1 MSSSRCPCGQLSMMC
16 VVVRPSAK
24 PASPWW
30 CFADAPVQGWS
41 RARSVARMQTSAVRK
56 PFSWGSRERVST
68 RDRTNVSQR
77 AARES
82 AHFRRVFWSVQR
94 GQAAGWLCVGRSEAR
109 RKRTRQDGGSDFI
122 LLRLPGQGAQSGLA
136 LGAPL
141 YRQKLLGEEK
151 GPRCSHAPA
160 FSHTQIHPL
169 CTGCSRLHP
178 YALRPRTCYRG
189 RISDSNEDGTA
200 AAMQRCSDA
209 VRWQR

>member
-30 CFADAPVQGWS
+30 CGADAPGRGWS
-41 RARSVARMQTSAVRK
+41 RARSMARMRTSAVRK

-82 AHFRRVFWSVQR
+82 AHFRSGFWSVQR
-94 GQAAGWLCVGRSEAR
+94 GQAARWLCVGRSEAR
-109 RKRTRQDGGSDFI
+109 RKRARQLGGSDSLYTFAAAWPGCPK
-122 LLRLPGQGAQSGLA
+122 RLSA
-136 LGAPL
+136 GAPL
-141 YRQKLLGEEK
+141 YRQNLLGEEK
-151 GPRCSHAPA
+151 GPHCSHAPA

-169 CTGCSRLHP
+169 CTDCSRLHP
-178 YALRPRTCYRG
+178 YALRPRIC
-189 RISDSNEDGTA
+189 
-200 AAMQRCSDA
+200 
-209 VRWQR
+209 

>member
-1 MSSSRCPCGQLSMMC
+1 MG
-16 VVVRPSAK
+16 
-24 PASPWW
+24 
-30 CFADAPVQGWS
+30 
-41 RARSVARMQTSAVRK
+41 
-56 PFSWGSRERVST
+56 
-68 RDRTNVSQR
+68 
-77 AARES
+77 
-82 AHFRRVFWSVQR
+82 
-94 GQAAGWLCVGRSEAR
+94 EA
-109 RKRTRQDGGSDFI
+109 TPFI
-122 LLRLPGQGAQSGLA
+122 LLRLPGRGAQSGLA

-200 AAMQRCSDA
+200 AAMQRCREVA
-209 VRWQR
+209 EVRAREAGATSLLPHLAITMTPRLGVLRPSAYLPTPSLLVAHQPPPISTVLQAARAFRW